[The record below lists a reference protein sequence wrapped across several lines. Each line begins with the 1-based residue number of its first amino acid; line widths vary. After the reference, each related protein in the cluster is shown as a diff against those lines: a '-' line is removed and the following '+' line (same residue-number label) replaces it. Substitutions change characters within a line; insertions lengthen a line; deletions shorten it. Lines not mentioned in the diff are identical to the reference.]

1 MMRIV
6 TMITVLLKTVSG
18 LIAFASAAS
27 WAGALPSAK
36 FGENEL
42 EAVTSVNDY
51 VYYELNLGTD
61 VFDCSGT
68 IPVTMPVLSRDA
80 ASANYQQP
88 LLVIKAKKAA
98 ISEGCSFKAENRNNR
113 FDVLIIASEDRS
125 EIDNRADPLS
135 VNGWDATGFRVTGP
149 SGSVYFP
156 SDTALSAANSK
167 LADILTSG
175 TTTGNCV
182 VKSIVLTKLDGK
194 CGNRPCSCGNRKFQ
208 VTVSG
213 SGTCTLGWDSYHYF
227 QGNYRNINE
236 RYNFDENQGKRIF
249 PEKASF
255 PTNGGNNKSLD
266 WNMKSLKLTV
276 GGISRHFSGK
286 EIYDGVSLD
295 ITKVGGESGEKTA
308 GKEAYYRVRVM
319 DGGQECTSQSL
330 GVKAGLLRSTDNE
343 KSDVKAQVKGK
354 EIGFVSSSGDEPPTE
369 IKLDSVG
376 SGSEKGAG
384 FGFDYRD
391 FGQSTLYVSVAP
403 GYNVPGATHKS
414 GDGSL
419 PLVLRGSVET
429 TSFPQG
435 ICLKYSE
442 DNSRKLC
449 SGGCELI
456 RSGEEFLLDI
466 LPVAYSGRDDDPLD
480 CSDANVRSRVL
491 PSFRMKDIP
500 LLRTTSRE
508 KAGNSPDPAE
518 DRDIPAEIET
528 MQGSDDT
535 AVSGKFDYGSEGS
548 LLPDGMKLRARIGSA
563 GTFRAHIPS
572 IKFTEELKSTE
583 SWSEE
588 LSWIYPYAY
597 RIWWDDSAVP
607 SELYAKSMSF
617 CRKADSGSSKY
628 PWFTYAGQPFRLR
641 NARIEAINKQ
651 GGVIKNYDSS
661 IFSHATDV
669 PRLMPFAREGTEFV
683 KSAETIERLPE
694 TDPAAPG
701 WQGWTDGWLYTR
713 DASSAAMT
721 HDYYFRLLKD
731 GLKAPLTLYTGVG
744 MESISGTGRS
754 VVCGLDGSGERF
766 SASAPSAD
774 GTDGTGTES
783 DVSAPDEFCAF
794 GGKRDY
800 SSMNFLTGRLRA
812 VSVRT
817 GSAGAAYVP
826 FVAEYVSEIDEGGSP
841 VWTQNYPDSCTVLSF
856 GRDAE
861 SPFSF
866 SERIVSESS
875 VKDTAAVSPVR
886 KTGTEHDASDAFT
899 VTPQGGIPF
908 SLNFSGTYRGKIE
921 NSESAAPESSV
932 YARMR
937 NGTAVLRLIL
947 NGNFEDYGARRADF
961 RYVLKRSTI
970 GHLKDTETDSFDLKS
985 AESPVWLGDTVIG
998 SVIFGGRVVSPRMI
1012 YLQDGN

>member
-1 MMRIV
+1 MRIANIV
-6 TMITVLLKTVSG
+6 TGFLKTLSG
-18 LIAFASAAS
+18 LIVFVSAAS

-36 FGENEL
+36 FGGNEL

-61 VFDCSGT
+61 VFDCNGT
-68 IPVTMPVLSRDA
+68 IPVYAPQLESRRN
-80 ASANYQQP
+80 SGYGFF
-88 LLVIKAKKAA
+88 VIRAEKAV
-98 ISEGCSFKAENRNNR
+98 ISESCSFKQADRQVGNEVKHSAV
-113 FDVLIIASEDRS
+113 FDVLIIASETGS
-125 EIDNRADPLS
+125 EIADGAHPLTADIGDCLLQDPSGDRWIGRDDGGDSFRHKRSDELYDKFFKGTTKCLPTGFSNTKVLDICSSNGTGTAEFSATFSGECSWTTEAYYKGSASKRDSGNITFRKSDTKVFSADTRNGDLRAFRITVGEKSRTFGVSEIYGLDLAITRAD
-135 VNGWDATGFRVTGP
+135 G
-149 SGSVYFP
+149 GS
-156 SDTALSAANSK
+156 TA
-167 LADILTSG
+167 
-175 TTTGNCV
+175 
-182 VKSIVLTKLDGK
+182 
-194 CGNRPCSCGNRKFQ
+194 
-208 VTVSG
+208 
-213 SGTCTLGWDSYHYF
+213 
-227 QGNYRNINE
+227 
-236 RYNFDENQGKRIF
+236 
-249 PEKASF
+249 
-255 PTNGGNNKSLD
+255 
-266 WNMKSLKLTV
+266 
-276 GGISRHFSGK
+276 
-286 EIYDGVSLD
+286 
-295 ITKVGGESGEKTA
+295 KTA
-308 GKEAYYRVRVM
+308 GKKEAYRVGFNDAAGNGCP
-319 DGGQECTSQSL
+319 DGKFELTGM
-330 GVKAGLLRSTDNE
+330 KAGLLRSSDNE
-343 KSDVKAQVKGK
+343 KSGVKAQVNGK
-354 EIGFVSSSGDEPPTE
+354 EIGFVSSADEALPTD
-369 IKLDSVG
+369 IALRGSLLD
-376 SGSEKGAG
+376 
-384 FGFDYRD
+384 FDYRD
-391 FGQSTLYVSVAP
+391 FGRTTLLVS
-403 GYNVPGATHKS
+403 GTL
-414 GDGSL
+414 DGSETGTGDSGSVTGKL
-419 PLVLRGSVET
+419 QLRGSAEI
-429 TSFPQG
+429 SNYPQG
-435 ICLKYSE
+435 ICVRYSPE
-442 DNSRKLC
+442 NSKKLC

-466 LPVAYSGRDDDPLD
+466 LPVAYSGNDGNPLA
-480 CSDANVRSRVL
+480 CSDPDAKSRVL

-500 LLRTTSRE
+500 IERTISRE
-508 KAGNSPDPAE
+508 KAGDTPDPAE
-518 DRDIPAEIET
+518 NRDLPAAVET

-535 AVSGKFDYGSEGS
+535 AVSGKFDYGSGGS
-548 LLPDGMKLRARIGSA
+548 LLPDGIRLRARIGSA
-563 GTFRAHIPS
+563 GVFRAHIPS

-597 RIWWDDSAVP
+597 RIWWDESAVH
-607 SELYAKSMSF
+607 SESYAKSMSF
-617 CRKADSGSSKY
+617 CRKADSSSSKY

-812 VSVRT
+812 VSGRT

>member
-1 MMRIV
+1 MMRIANIV
-6 TMITVLLKTVSG
+6 TGFLKTLSG
-18 LIAFASAAS
+18 LIVFVSAAS

-36 FGENEL
+36 FGGNEL

-61 VFDCSGT
+61 VFDCNGT
-68 IPVTMPVLSRDA
+68 IPVYAPQLESRRN
-80 ASANYQQP
+80 SGYGFF
-88 LLVIKAKKAA
+88 VIRAEKAV
-98 ISEGCSFKAENRNNR
+98 ISESCSFKQADRQVGNEVKHSAV
-113 FDVLIIASEDRS
+113 FDVLIIASETGS
-125 EIDNRADPLS
+125 EIADGAHPLTADIGDCLLQDPSGDRWIGRDDGGDSFRHKRSDELYDKFFKGTTKCLPTGFSNTKVLDICSSNGTGTAEFSATFSGECSWTTEAYYKGSASKRDSGNITFRKSDTKVFSADTRNGDLRAFRITVGEKSRTFGVSEIYGLDLAITRAD
-135 VNGWDATGFRVTGP
+135 G
-149 SGSVYFP
+149 GS
-156 SDTALSAANSK
+156 TA
-167 LADILTSG
+167 
-175 TTTGNCV
+175 
-182 VKSIVLTKLDGK
+182 
-194 CGNRPCSCGNRKFQ
+194 
-208 VTVSG
+208 
-213 SGTCTLGWDSYHYF
+213 
-227 QGNYRNINE
+227 
-236 RYNFDENQGKRIF
+236 
-249 PEKASF
+249 
-255 PTNGGNNKSLD
+255 
-266 WNMKSLKLTV
+266 
-276 GGISRHFSGK
+276 
-286 EIYDGVSLD
+286 
-295 ITKVGGESGEKTA
+295 KTA
-308 GKEAYYRVRVM
+308 GKKEAYRVGFNDAAGNGCP
-319 DGGQECTSQSL
+319 DGKFELTGM
-330 GVKAGLLRSTDNE
+330 KAGLLRSSDNE
-343 KSDVKAQVKGK
+343 KSGVKAQVNGK
-354 EIGFVSSSGDEPPTE
+354 EIGFVSSADEALPTD
-369 IKLDSVG
+369 IALRGSLLD
-376 SGSEKGAG
+376 
-384 FGFDYRD
+384 FDYRD
-391 FGQSTLYVSVAP
+391 FGRTTLLVS
-403 GYNVPGATHKS
+403 GTL
-414 GDGSL
+414 DGSETGTGDSGSVTGKL
-419 PLVLRGSVET
+419 QLRGSAEI
-429 TSFPQG
+429 SNYPQG
-435 ICLKYSE
+435 ICVRYSPE
-442 DNSRKLC
+442 NSKKLC

-466 LPVAYSGRDDDPLD
+466 LPVAYSGNDGNPLA
-480 CSDANVRSRVL
+480 CSDPDAKSRVL

-500 LLRTTSRE
+500 IERTISRE
-508 KAGNSPDPAE
+508 KAGDTPDPAE
-518 DRDIPAEIET
+518 NRDLPAAVET

-535 AVSGKFDYGSEGS
+535 AVSGKFDYGSGGS
-548 LLPDGMKLRARIGSA
+548 LLPDGIRLRARIGSA
-563 GTFRAHIPS
+563 GVFRAHIPS

-812 VSVRT
+812 VSGRT

>member
-1 MMRIV
+1 MRIANIV
-6 TMITVLLKTVSG
+6 TGFLKTLSG
-18 LIAFASAAS
+18 LIVFVSAAS

-36 FGENEL
+36 FGGNEL

-61 VFDCSGT
+61 VFDCNGT
-68 IPVTMPVLSRDA
+68 IPVYAPQLESRRN
-80 ASANYQQP
+80 SGYGFF
-88 LLVIKAKKAA
+88 VIRAEKAV
-98 ISEGCSFKAENRNNR
+98 ISESCSFKQADRQVGNEVKHSAV
-113 FDVLIIASEDRS
+113 FDVLIIASETGS
-125 EIDNRADPLS
+125 EIADGAHPLTADIGDCLLQDPSGDRWIGRDDGGDSFRHKRSDELYDKFFKGTTKCLPTGFSNTKVLDICSSNGTGTAEFSATFSGECSWTTEAYYKGSASKRDSGNITFRKSDTKVFSADTRNGDLRAFRITVGEKSRTFGVSEIYGLDLAITRAD
-135 VNGWDATGFRVTGP
+135 G
-149 SGSVYFP
+149 GS
-156 SDTALSAANSK
+156 TA
-167 LADILTSG
+167 
-175 TTTGNCV
+175 
-182 VKSIVLTKLDGK
+182 
-194 CGNRPCSCGNRKFQ
+194 
-208 VTVSG
+208 
-213 SGTCTLGWDSYHYF
+213 
-227 QGNYRNINE
+227 
-236 RYNFDENQGKRIF
+236 
-249 PEKASF
+249 
-255 PTNGGNNKSLD
+255 
-266 WNMKSLKLTV
+266 
-276 GGISRHFSGK
+276 
-286 EIYDGVSLD
+286 
-295 ITKVGGESGEKTA
+295 KTA
-308 GKEAYYRVRVM
+308 GKKEAYRVGFNDAAGNGCP
-319 DGGQECTSQSL
+319 DGKFELTGM
-330 GVKAGLLRSTDNE
+330 KAGLLRSSDNE
-343 KSDVKAQVKGK
+343 KSGVKAQVNGK
-354 EIGFVSSSGDEPPTE
+354 EIGFVSSADEALPTD
-369 IKLDSVG
+369 IALRGSLLD
-376 SGSEKGAG
+376 
-384 FGFDYRD
+384 FDYRD
-391 FGQSTLYVSVAP
+391 FGRTTLLVS
-403 GYNVPGATHKS
+403 GTL
-414 GDGSL
+414 DGSETGTGDSGSVTGKL
-419 PLVLRGSVET
+419 QLRGSAEI
-429 TSFPQG
+429 SNYPQG
-435 ICLKYSE
+435 ICVRYSPE
-442 DNSRKLC
+442 NSKKLC

-466 LPVAYSGRDDDPLD
+466 LPVAYSGNDGNPLA
-480 CSDANVRSRVL
+480 CSDPDAKSRVL

-500 LLRTTSRE
+500 IERTISRE
-508 KAGNSPDPAE
+508 KAGDTPDPAE
-518 DRDIPAEIET
+518 NRDLPAAVET

-535 AVSGKFDYGSEGS
+535 AVSGKFDYGSGGS
-548 LLPDGMKLRARIGSA
+548 LLPDGIRLRARIGSA
-563 GTFRAHIPS
+563 GVFRAHIPS

-812 VSVRT
+812 VSGRT